1 MEALLLALRRAAN
14 ESHDTLTGG
23 SGFHARLPC
32 VVVAQGFLLLIDD
45 AMGAF
50 PALSVALSKDSNS
63 AKSFFCLPEIM
74 ARRSTRK
81 LALTGKGSPKQ
92 RLASPHSGH
101 CAEEDAV
108 CASRGRRAYAG
119 SRLTSSS
126 GGCFFQ

>member
-23 SGFHARLPC
+23 SGFHARFLC
-32 VVVAQGFLLLIDD
+32 VVVAQGFLLRIDD

-50 PALSVALSKDSNS
+50 PALSVVLSKGSSS

-81 LALTGKGSPKQ
+81 LALTGNKGSLKQ

-101 CAEEDAV
+101 CAQEDAV
-108 CASRGRRAYAG
+108 CASRGRRA
-119 SRLTSSS
+119 LTSSS